1 MAVREGL
8 LELHGKILRHFHFAK
23 EKYGLFLCLASSI
36 EEVGKL
42 EGLLLLGCSSICL
55 FVKHHTFLISKIS
68 QYPFELRTLKLH
80 ELIAACPCKP
90 HIKFC

>member
-36 EEVGKL
+36 EVVGKL
-42 EGLLLLGCSSICL
+42 
-55 FVKHHTFLISKIS
+55 
-68 QYPFELRTLKLH
+68 
-80 ELIAACPCKP
+80 
-90 HIKFC
+90 